1 MVDLQDSDAAKV
13 GRRLTKRRRSSRAE
27 AGTRPPWWQRRRTL
41 SLAVLAGLVALAAV
55 AVLSP
60 VGGRETDEGVPGPG
74 HDSPPS
80 DQGAVPPGERL
91 IPELSFVTRSA
102 AVQPQAEL
110 EIPFFEVLADGSVA
124 KVPLAV
130 PEDTIVDQLRPLPD
144 GRLLVRG
151 SRDLMPGVARPD
163 GPLVEGLEFPLMVV
177 GLDGEIQS
185 DQDIRTVGEHV
196 TLVSA
201 DTTHAIL
208 QRSSPES
215 PEREKEPVQIIVRNL
230 ATGAERVL
238 WETDQAASKGDLA
251 GDRLVLAGGGM
262 SAAEDDGRPSQPPQ
276 CWLELREL
284 STHSKTGHVMP
295 ACHQVV
301 DVNASPDGRFAAVAY
316 ERWAEPPELRL
327 RILHLPSMA
336 VYSDEPLGNPRSCT
350 ECTATIAMADY
361 LGMAWTDTAV
371 LHVTQMEPLPLS
383 LEPEDILAGIQDRL
397 TTQTIA
403 TIG

>member
-1 MVDLQDSDAAKV
+1 MVDLHDSDAATA
-13 GRRLTKRRRSSRAE
+13 GRRLTTRRGSSRAE
-27 AGTRPPWWQRRRTL
+27 AGTRPPWWQRLRTL
-41 SLAVLAGLVALAAV
+41 RVAVLAGLVAIAAV
-55 AVLSP
+55 SVLDP
-60 VGGRETDEGVPGPG
+60 VGGREADEGAPGPG
-74 HDSPPS
+74 YDSSLS

-102 AVQPQAEL
+102 AAQPPVEL

-124 KVPLAV
+124 KVPLTV
-130 PEDTIVDQLRPLPD
+130 PEDTVVDQLRPLPD

-163 GPLVEGLEFPLMVV
+163 GPRVEGLEFPLMVV
-177 GLDGEIQS
+177 GRDGEIQS
-185 DQDIRTVGEHV
+185 DQDIRIVGEHV
-196 TLVSA
+196 TLLSA

-215 PEREKEPVQIIVRNL
+215 PEREKEPVQIIVCNL
-230 ATGAERVL
+230 TTGAERVL
-238 WETDQAASKGDLA
+238 WKTDQAASRGDLA
-251 GDRLVLAGGGM
+251 GDRLVLAGGGIN
-262 SAAEDDGRPSQPPQ
+262 AAEDDERPSQPPQ

-284 STHSKTGHVMP
+284 ATDSETGHVIP
-295 ACHQVV
+295 ACHHVV

-327 RILHLPSMA
+327 RTLHLPSMA
-336 VYSDEPLGNPRSCT
+336 VYSDEPLGNPGSCT

-361 LGMAWTDTAV
+361 LGMAWTDAAV
-371 LHVTQMEPLPLS
+371 LHVTQLEPLPLD
-383 LEPEDILAGIQDRL
+383 LDPESVLAGIQDRL
-397 TTQTIA
+397 TTKTIA